1 MLLVLAA
8 VFSLGV
14 LVLLHEAGHL
24 LAARALRMRVEVFSL
39 GFGPALLSY
48 RGRQTEYRLSLVP
61 LGGYVRIAGMGLGD
75 DSPDDPASF
84 RARPLWQRLA
94 VLLAGPLLNW
104 LLAFGLLASLYSFG
118 FRVPTDEPVLEEV
131 RGPKAAAAGLMPGDR
146 VLAVGAVEVE
156 RWGELT
162 RALSAHAGRTVTI
175 RVLRNEVELALTARL
190 GPEGGLL
197 ITPLSRVVRFPPG
210 EALGLAFLKT
220 FAVIGSLLDDLRGW
234 VLGRGEAQPLGP
246 VALVAQAVEAARRDA
261 ISLLQLLVILSL
273 GVAVLNLL
281 PLPALDGGRVGFL
294 LVAALRRRALDP
306 QVETVVHG
314 VGALALLLFVG
325 WLTWR
330 EVGPAL
336 APGDPADLPD
346 ASVQVPAN

>member
-1 MLLVLAA
+1 MHLVLVA
-8 VFSLGV
+8 VLSLGA

-24 LAARALRMRVEVFSL
+24 LAARLFRMRVEVFSI
-39 GFGPALLSY
+39 GFGPALLSF

-61 LGGYVRIAGMGLGD
+61 LGGYVRIAGMAPGD
-75 DSPDDPASF
+75 APADDPASF
-84 RARPLWQRLA
+84 RARPAWQRLV

-104 LLAFGLLASLYSFG
+104 LLAFALLAGLYACG

-146 VLAVGAVEVE
+146 VLAVGTTEVQ

-162 RALSAHAGRTVTI
+162 RALAAHAGRPVTI

-190 GPEGGLL
+190 GPEGRLL
-197 ITPLSRVVRFPPG
+197 ITPQSRVVRYPFG

-220 FAVIGSLLDDLRGW
+220 FALVGQMLDDLKDW
-234 VLGRGEAQPLGP
+234 VGGEGDAQPMGP
-246 VALVAQAVEAARRDA
+246 VGLVAQTVEAARRDA
-261 ISLLQLLVILSL
+261 LALLQLLVLISL
-273 GVAVLNLL
+273 GLAVMNLL
-281 PLPALDGGRVGFL
+281 PLPALDGARVVFVLAG
-294 LVAALRRRALDP
+294 AARRRAIDAH
-306 QVETVVHG
+306 VETAVHG
-314 VGALALLLFVG
+314 LGALALLVFVG

-336 APGDPADLPD
+336 SAGDEAGPPD
-346 ASVQVPAN
+346 AGVQAPRG